1 MKQIVFSSLFLLI
14 FSTVKSQNFKYT
26 RSPVDITNNS
36 DFTTFQ
42 LMDSA
47 IQNYHV
53 FFSGENHQFKASNAR
68 LELKLL
74 KYLHEKA
81 GVNHLLLE
89 FSFTTGYLLEK
100 YMFENDTQAYA
111 MLKVNYHNQYMWMF
125 EHLKEYNATLDSAHK
140 IRVHGIDFEDDMQ
153 LAVRTL
159 VMLMPD
165 KEAPDSIGLH
175 IETLRGMNGR
185 YARNTE
191 YNEYEAA
198 ELGTGIFGY
207 NYRAGRTISDL
218 LDNYDRQKLMYDAYF
233 GKNATLVSTI
243 MWHMKENLQWREY
256 YTGGNMQERPF
267 RERYMYNNFLKLV
280 EQNPEGKFFGQF
292 GRCHTSL
299 NQTDENCDV
308 TFFNSLAGKINNSP
322 NPYLKG
328 KVFIAAGFYPH
339 AEMNATSTI
348 SKAGFASFLNKM
360 EKQAYDTSITLF
372 LVEKDSVH
380 YGDLYKHYNF
390 IFFNN
395 NSLAND
401 RALKVEKGRKKHK
414 GFFGRSLDKDMF
426 TGISGEYQ
434 LAGVKTA
441 ALKPFFNTF
450 GLTPPVSPI
459 VMNGLSFVV
468 FNDYSGN
475 YSSFH
480 YGKMAGLKYTLSDT
494 TGFSFNYSSVSFKY
508 GSDLFPHN
516 PLLNVIPCLGLTY
529 SQYHISYTNSKS
541 PSLFQSEKTGG
552 DISYK
557 NPAMLADVSLRVST
571 HFYMLGLSA
580 WGGYQFDVSGQKW
593 RRDGSYSTIAPK
605 TSLGGWY
612 AGAGVGLFI
621 NR

>member
-1 MKQIVFSSLFLLI
+1 MKRVIFSALFFLI
-14 FSTVKSQNFKYT
+14 FSQVKSQNFKYT

-36 DFTTFQ
+36 DFSTFK

-100 YMFENDTQAYA
+100 YMFENDTLAYA
-111 MLKVNYHNQYMWMF
+111 MLKANYHNQYMWMF
-125 EHLKEYNATLDSAHK
+125 EHLKEYNATLDSTHK
-140 IRVHGIDFEDDMQ
+140 IHVHGIDFEDDMQ

-165 KEAPDSIGLH
+165 TEAPDSIGLH

-191 YNEYEAA
+191 YNEFEAV

-207 NYRAGRTISDL
+207 NYRAGRTIADL
-218 LDNYDRQKLMYDAYF
+218 LDNYDRQKSVYDVYF
-233 GKNATLVSTI
+233 GKNAALVRTI

-280 EQNPEGKFFGQF
+280 EQNPGGKFFGQF

-339 AEMNATSTI
+339 AEFSGTSL
-348 SKAGFASFLNKM
+348 SKNNFTSFLNKM
-360 EKQAYDTSITLF
+360 EKEAYDTSITLF
-372 LVEKDSVH
+372 LVEKDSMH
-380 YGDLYKHYNF
+380 FGDLYKHYNF

-395 NSLAND
+395 NSLADD

-414 GFFGRSLDKDMF
+414 GFFGRALDKETF
-426 TGISGEYQ
+426 VGVSGEYQ
-434 LAGVKTA
+434 LSGVKTTG
-441 ALKPFFNTF
+441 LTPFFNSY
-450 GLTPPVSPI
+450 GLPVPVSPLSLQ
-459 VMNGLSFVV
+459 GLSLTV

-475 YSSFH
+475 YGSIH
-480 YGKMAGLKYTLSDT
+480 YTKMNEVKYATSDT
-494 TGFSFNYSSVSFKY
+494 SRFSFNASSVSFKY
-508 GSDLFPHN
+508 GSDFFAHN
-516 PLLNVIPCLGLTY
+516 PFINIIPCFGLTY
-529 SQYHISYTNSKS
+529 TEYRISHTITKT
-541 PSLFQSEKTGG
+541 PSLFQAEKSGG
-552 DISYK
+552 EILYK
-557 NPAMLADVSLRVST
+557 NPAILGDVSLRVST
-571 HFYMLGLSA
+571 HFYMIGLSA
-580 WGGYQFDVSGQKW
+580 WGGYQFDLSGQKW
-593 RRDGSYSTIAPK
+593 RRDGSYSSLAPK
-605 TSLGGWY
+605 TSLSGWY

-621 NR
+621 NN

>member
-1 MKQIVFSSLFLLI
+1 MKRVIFSALVLLI
-14 FSTVKSQNFKYT
+14 FSQVKSQNFKYT

-36 DFTTFQ
+36 DFSTFK

-100 YMFENDTQAYA
+100 YMFENDTLAYS
-111 MLKVNYHNQYMWMF
+111 MLKANYHNQYMWMF

-175 IETLRGMNGR
+175 IETLRGMNAR

-218 LDNYDRQKLMYDAYF
+218 LDNYDRQKLVYDVYF
-233 GKNATLVSTI
+233 GKNAALVSTI

-280 EQNPEGKFFGQF
+280 EQNPGGKFFGQF

-339 AEMNATSTI
+339 AEMSGTSL
-348 SKAGFASFLNKM
+348 SKNNFTSFLTKM
-360 EKQAYDTSITLF
+360 EKEAYDTSITLF
-372 LVEKDSVH
+372 LVEKDSAH

-395 NSLAND
+395 NSLAD
-401 RALKVEKGRKKHK
+401 DHALKVEKGRKKHK

-426 TGISGEYQ
+426 VGLSAEYQ

-441 ALKPFFNTF
+441 SLNPFFSTF
-450 GLTPPVSPI
+450 GLKPPASPME
-459 VMNGLSFVV
+459 MNGLSFTV

-475 YSSFH
+475 YGSFH
-480 YGKMAGLKYTLSDT
+480 YTKMAALKHTLSDT

-508 GSDLFPHN
+508 GGDLFPHN
-516 PLLNVIPCLGLTY
+516 PLLNVIPCFGLTY
-529 SQYHISYTNSKS
+529 SQYHISYTSSKS
-541 PSLFQSEKTGG
+541 PALFQSEKTGG
-552 DISYK
+552 DIVYK
-557 NPAMLADVSLRVST
+557 NPALLGDVSLRVST
-571 HFYMLGLSA
+571 HFYMIGLSA
-580 WGGYQFDVSGQKW
+580 WGGYQFDLSGQKW
-593 RRDGSYSTIAPK
+593 RRDGSYSAIAPK
-605 TSLGGWY
+605 TSLSGWY

-621 NR
+621 NK